1 MVIPVPLRGPNVAL
15 WALPVDARLMSPDT
29 LGLVAPN
36 QAPRRVWWLAACAS
50 IGVVAA
56 IGVGAASI
64 ELRGGED
71 PDVGSSETTH
81 AGVAPAESESSTALE
96 LSAGP
101 LVTSAA
107 PCPEVE
113 PSLIARA
120 TVAFLGTVTVL
131 GEGLVEL
138 TVDQA
143 YAGADRETVRVSAS
157 RSVDYWLGPVSWEDG
172 GQYLVAAHSGI
183 VLFCGQTGR
192 ATSELRA
199 VFDEAF
205 AG

>member
-1 MVIPVPLRGPNVAL
+1 
-15 WALPVDARLMSPDT
+15 MSPDK
-29 LGLVAPN
+29 LGVVPPD
-36 QAPRRVWWLAACAS
+36 QAPRRDLWRTACAS
-50 IGVVAA
+50 IGAVAA
-56 IGVGAASI
+56 IGVGVALI

-71 PDVGSSETTH
+71 PVVGPSATTH
-81 AGVAPAESESSTALE
+81 AGTAPAESGSSTALE

-107 PCPEVE
+107 PCPDVE
-113 PSLIARA
+113 PSLIASA
-120 TVAFLGTVTVL
+120 TVAFLGTATVL

-143 YAGADRETVRVSAS
+143 YAGVDNETVRVSAS
-157 RSVDYWLGPVSWEDG
+157 RSVDYWLGPVSWEIG

>member
-1 MVIPVPLRGPNVAL
+1 
-15 WALPVDARLMSPDT
+15 MSPDT

-36 QAPRRVWWLAACAS
+36 QVPRRVWWWAACAS

-56 IGVGAASI
+56 IGVGVASI
-64 ELRGGED
+64 ELRGGD
-71 PDVGSSETTH
+71 NPPVGPSETTH
-81 AGVAPAESESSTALE
+81 AGIAPAEPKGSTALE

-131 GEGLVEL
+131 GEGFVEL

-143 YAGADRETVRVSAS
+143 YAGVDSETVRVSAS
-157 RSVDYWLGPVSWEDG
+157 RSVDYWLGPVSWDVG
-172 GQYLVAAHSGI
+172 GQYLVSAHSGL
-183 VLFCGQTGR
+183 VLFCGRTGR
-192 ATSELRA
+192 ATSELKA